1 MNAKRRLAQLEKQK
15 PTVKGGRSSEVIRAE
30 IHAKLDRLARGEPNE
45 PNTEP
50 KTEASEEARRWILE
64 RLARITAVQNGNQ

>member
-1 MNAKRRLAQLEKQK
+1 MATNKSRLSQLEKQK
-15 PTVKGGRSSEVIRAE
+15 PTGKGGKSSEVIRAE
-30 IHAKLDRLARGEPNE
+30 IQAKLHRLARGEPIE

-64 RLARITAVQNGNQ
+64 RLARIGAVQNAN